1 MYKHSCVAVISTN
14 IFTVHSVKQ
23 FTLQI
28 YNRFSVQQGSSA
40 KEHITLKI
48 MRQKTVKKIVS
59 AIERHLD
66 G

>member
-1 MYKHSCVAVISTN
+1 MRCRHIDKYLPN
-14 IFTVHSVKQ
+14 NFNVHSVKQ

-48 MRQKTVKKIVS
+48 MRQKTVKEIVS